1 MRVSVVIDSD
11 DPDGLVAFW
20 SAALGYQL
28 ADAPPG
34 YHVLIPEA
42 GQPRGPALVLQ
53 QVPEQRVGKNR
64 LHLDIHVP
72 DVAAH
77 ADRLEALGG
86 RRLGE
91 PVTELLDEHGI
102 WWQVMA
108 DPQGNEFCV
117 VAGGAGA

>member
-20 SAALGYQL
+20 SAALSYAL
-28 ADAPPG
+28 TATLPG

-42 GQPRGPALVLQ
+42 GQPAGPALVLQ
-53 QVPEQRVGKNR
+53 RVPEPRAGKNR

-86 RRLGE
+86 RRVGG
-91 PVTELLDEHGI
+91 PVIEMLEAHGI

-108 DPQGNEFCV
+108 DPQGNEFCL